1 MREGCAYMISYNHIC
16 CLDQTTI
23 LIHHFSM
30 NTRTNPPL
38 PKKKY
43 VPSVRNHRPGLHHGL
58 NHDRNGPQMVGFKR
72 KINRQLDFWY
82 NLFKQIKLF
91 LFPQNETSNGSTI
104 QEQTNV
110 FSFPFFSFF
119 LFFQKINFI
128 FIFCV

>member
-38 PKKKY
+38 PKKRY

-72 KINRQLDFWY
+72 KINRQLDSGTIYSSKLNCFY
-82 NLFKQIKLF
+82 FPKMKHQMEVPFKNKPMCLVS
-91 LFPQNETSNGSTI
+91 P
-104 QEQTNV
+104 
-110 FSFPFFSFF
+110 FF
-119 LFFQKINFI
+119 LFFIFFQEINFI